1 MPKKCEQDNSWER
14 QEGEGEKAY
23 EAFLVYRDMGAKR
36 NVRAVGQKL
45 NKSLTQIGKWSSR
58 WNWVERCRA
67 WDNQLQKEAKKVAAD
82 ELRKMYQRHIKI
94 AMQLQNVAIMSL
106 AETKP
111 ADIAPKDLVAFI
123 KVATAIERESRIA
136 ELETARTEAAAH
148 GAEEPATLADAIN
161 EAWRRRQEEHEPEP

>member
-1 MPKKCEQDNSWER
+1 MPKKCEQDNSWDR
-14 QEGEGEKAY
+14 QKDESEQAY
-23 EAFLVYRDMGAKR
+23 AAFLIYRDMGANRSTEKVRQECGKNKR
-36 NVRAVGQKL
+36 LIER
-45 NKSLTQIGKWSSR
+45 WSSR
-58 WNWVERCRA
+58 WKWVERCRA
-67 WDNQLQKEAKKVAAD
+67 WDNQLQKEAKKAAAD
-82 ELRKMYQRHIKI
+82 ELRKMYQRHVKI

-106 AETKP
+106 VETKP

-161 EAWRRRQEEHEPEP
+161 EAWRRRSENYEPEP

>member
-14 QEGEGEKAY
+14 QEGEGEKA
-23 EAFLVYRDMGAKR
+23 MKR
-36 NVRAVGQKL
+36 FWSTETWAQTQRPSRWTKL

-58 WNWVERCRA
+58 WDWVERCRA

-161 EAWRRRQEEHEPEP
+161 EAWRRRSENHEPEP